1 MSTKAFPV
9 IFEPFMQE
17 VHAVGFSGS
26 GLGIG
31 LTVVRELVE
40 VHDGSV
46 TGKNERDV
54 KGSEFVVKLPL
65 VQD

>member
-1 MSTKAFPV
+1 
-9 IFEPFMQE
+9 MQE

>member
-1 MSTKAFPV
+1 
-9 IFEPFMQE
+9 MQE

-46 TGKNERDV
+46 TGKNERDG